1 MMENIDRMATAFNSM
16 GLNKGDRIALML
28 PNCFAFVYSFYAAMK
43 LGLVVAQL
51 NPLLTARELSFI
63 VRDSDAKG
71 AHRRRCC
78 FQTIEQAM
86 LDQDIENLVVVP
98 LTGQD
103 ISVDAMLFDDILQQ
117 HEPNPPKVRS
127 IKKESGRPSV
137 YRRHHRFSQGVM
149 LTHFNL
155 IANAE
160 MTLEVMREWLKK
172 FGGREIFC
180 MGLLPFFHSYGMTC
194 CLTTAL
200 TIPSGLILVP
210 QFNADLIF
218 YLIQQYQPA
227 IFPGVPTAFMAL
239 MNHPEV
245 ENHNLGSIDICIS
258 GAAALPVE
266 VLEQFEQKTGASIL
280 EGYGLSEASPITH
293 CNPLLGVRK
302 PGSIGMPY
310 PDTDCKIVD
319 PEKGDQEL
327 PAGEEGELIIKG
339 PQVMSGYWNR
349 PNDTAVALRDG
360 WLYTGDI
367 ARMDEDGYF
376 YIVDRKKDMIIYGG
390 NNIYPRE
397 VEEILYEHP
406 AGSLHRCPREIFGV
420 VASQKTVEAT
430 PEEIIEFCRPRLIK
444 YKVPEFR
451 RLPKPWSASSYARIW
466 PSMSSAGDASK
477 CSKDSCPPPS
487 PCPSPARGEGTK
499 KTPGEEPLS
508 LSLSRQGRGN
518 EEDAGGR
525 GNKEGAGGIAPDFPL
540 SLEED
545 LSCSPPPP

>member
-1 MMENIDRMATAFNSM
+1 MNSRPWLNNYPTRSTLEYPNISLYHYLKKVADEYPDRTALIFVADQVTYREMMENIDRMATAFNSM

-63 VRDSDAKG
+63 VRDSDAKVLI
-71 AHRRRCC
+71 AADAV

-103 ISVDAMLFDDILQQ
+103 IGVDAMLFDDILQQ
-117 HEPNPPKVRS
+117 HEPNPPKVE
-127 IKKESGRPSV
+127 IDPKKDLAVLQYTGGTTGFPK
-137 YRRHHRFSQGVM
+137 GVM

-406 AGSLHRCPREIFGV
+406 KVAEAVCIGVPEKYFGEV
-420 VASQKTVEAT
+420 VKAFIVLKDGVEAT

-444 YKVPEFR
+444 YKVPRQVEFR
-451 RLPKPWSASSYARIW
+451 SELPKTMVGKFLR
-466 PSMSSAGDASK
+466 
-477 CSKDSCPPPS
+477 KDL
-487 PCPSPARGEGTK
+487 AVDEQRRRRLEALEG
-499 KTPGEEPLS
+499 
-508 LSLSRQGRGN
+508 
-518 EEDAGGR
+518 
-525 GNKEGAGGIAPDFPL
+525 
-540 SLEED
+540 
-545 LSCSPPPP
+545 

>member
-1 MMENIDRMATAFNSM
+1 MNSRPWLNNYPTRSTLEYPNISLYHYLKKVADEYPDRTALIFVADQVTYREMMENIDRMATAFNSM

-63 VRDSDAKG
+63 VRDSDAKVLI
-71 AHRRRCC
+71 AADAV

-103 ISVDAMLFDDILQQ
+103 IGVDAMLFDDILQQ
-117 HEPNPPKVRS
+117 HEPNPPKVE
-127 IKKESGRPSV
+127 IDPKKDLAVLQYTGGTTGFPK
-137 YRRHHRFSQGVM
+137 GVM

-390 NNIYPRE
+390 NNVYPRE

-406 AGSLHRCPREIFGV
+406 KVAEAVCIGVPEKYFGEV
-420 VASQKTVEAT
+420 VKAFIVLKDGVEAT
-430 PEEIIEFCRPRLIK
+430 PEEIINFAGPAIK
-444 YKVPEFR
+444 YKVPAR
-451 RLPKPWSASSYARIW
+451 SIPASCLKPWSASSCAKITAVDEQRW
-466 PSMSSAGDASK
+466 RRSLQREP
-477 CSKDSCPPPS
+477 
-487 PCPSPARGEGTK
+487 EG
-499 KTPGEEPLS
+499 
-508 LSLSRQGRGN
+508 
-518 EEDAGGR
+518 
-525 GNKEGAGGIAPDFPL
+525 
-540 SLEED
+540 
-545 LSCSPPPP
+545 